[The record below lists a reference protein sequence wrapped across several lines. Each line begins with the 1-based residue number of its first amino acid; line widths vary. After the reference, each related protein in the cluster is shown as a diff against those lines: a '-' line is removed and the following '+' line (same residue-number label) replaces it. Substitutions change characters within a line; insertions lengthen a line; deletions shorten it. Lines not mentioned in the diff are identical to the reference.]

1 VIERET
7 QREAGALGGEPVSGG
22 RAEIEEMCAW
32 AGVSR
37 ASYYRHWRASAP
49 REEETEV
56 RSAVQRVAL
65 EWRSYG
71 YRKVHAAL
79 RVEGYVVNHKRVLRL
94 MQEDNLLS
102 IRKRK
107 YVVTTDSRHEWR
119 AYPNQARGLAVTA
132 TNQLWVADI
141 TYLRLREEFV
151 YLAVVLD
158 AWSRKAVGW
167 ALSRTIDTALTL
179 KALSRALEGR
189 NGEAPLVHHS
199 DRGVQYASQDYVTM
213 LEANDIVISMSRVGN
228 PWDNAYAETFMKTLK
243 TEEGDGRQY
252 RTMEEAEQ
260 SIDAFIGS
268 YYNQQRLHQ
277 ALGYQTPVEFEQAE
291 QERRAARSA
300 LRSALLAAPHSEPM
314 MAESSCP

>member
-1 VIERET
+1 MIERET
-7 QREAGALGGEPVSGG
+7 KRDAGTPPGEPVSGG
-22 RAEIEEMCAW
+22 RAEVEEMCAW
-32 AGVSR
+32 AEVSR
-37 ASYYRHWRASAP
+37 ASYYRHWQASAP

-65 EWRSYG
+65 KWRRYG
-71 YRKVHAAL
+71 YRKVQAAL
-79 RVEGYVVNHKRVLRL
+79 RIEGYVVNHKRVLRL

-107 YVVTTDSRHEWR
+107 YVVTTDSKHEWR
-119 AYPNQARGLAVTA
+119 AYPNHARGLVVTGSD
-132 TNQLWVADI
+132 QLWVADI

-179 KALSRALEGR
+179 RALTSALEGR
-189 NGEAPLVHHS
+189 QGRAPLIHHS
-199 DRGVQYASQDYVTM
+199 DRGVQYASQDYVAM
-213 LEANDIVISMSRVGN
+213 LESKDIVISMSRVGN

-243 TEEGDGRQY
+243 SEEGDGRQY
-252 RTMEEAEQ
+252 RTMEEAQ
-260 SIDAFIGS
+260 LSIDAFIGTN
-268 YYNQQRLHQ
+268 YNQRRLHQ
-277 ALGYQTPVEFEQAE
+277 ALGYQPPAEFEQAE